1 MTKRKCRTARRFILA
16 AGILSLLALGE
27 PAYAGSLNANEQELM
42 AIIRGTYTYKGV
54 TYRVKAEYIRV
65 AEDYLLQDDVD
76 CTDEQ
81 KQKAL
86 DTMYS
91 SIQQGIDEGYLEA
104 VNPQETETAS
114 ASEETTGEEAREM
127 SGAGGESE
135 AGDPALSAGN
145 DYGANTGE
153 LPEEAPKETEPSPVL
168 MALEAYA
175 ERFLDGPE
183 EPSGGEEASEGNEGD
198 YEHPLEWESCLIRTA
213 GTVWGGSAAGM
224 AGVCLYCA
232 KEKLFHHRSRRKL
245 DKNERKRGRP
255 E

>member
-1 MTKRKCRTARRFILA
+1 MTKWKCRTARRFILA
-16 AGILSLLALGE
+16 AGILNLLALGE

-104 VNPQETETAS
+104 VNPQET
-114 ASEETTGEEAREM
+114 
-127 SGAGGESE
+127 
-135 AGDPALSAGN
+135 ALS
-145 DYGANTGE
+145 
-153 LPEEAPKETEPSPVL
+153 S
-168 MALEAYA
+168 
-175 ERFLDGPE
+175 
-183 EPSGGEEASEGNEGD
+183 
-198 YEHPLEWESCLIRTA
+198 
-213 GTVWGGSAAGM
+213 
-224 AGVCLYCA
+224 
-232 KEKLFHHRSRRKL
+232 
-245 DKNERKRGRP
+245 
-255 E
+255 

>member
-1 MTKRKCRTARRFILA
+1 MTKWKCRTARRFILA
-16 AGILSLLALGE
+16 AGILNLLALGE

-76 CTDEQ
+76 CTEEQ

-104 VNPQETETAS
+104 VNPQETAP
-114 ASEETTGEEAREM
+114 ASEETAGEEARET
-127 SGAGGESE
+127 SGAGGGSE
-135 AGDPALSAGN
+135 AGEPALSAGN

-153 LPEEAPKETEPSPVL
+153 LPEEAPKETEPSLVL

-183 EPSGGEEASEGNEGD
+183 EPSGGEEAPEGNEGD
-198 YEHPLEWESCLIRTA
+198 YEHPLEWGSCLIRAA
-213 GTVWGGSAAGM
+213 GAVWGGSAAGM